1 MEGNLR
7 FKIDWASLIVG
18 RKFTVLLCFTLHLK
32 AISKYKSPGGLY
44 LEGPFN
50 GGFFAL
56 RVWEAYTWKGLFSE
70 FYGILNIKKKEMCFL
85 LLTNELN
92 QLYKVYLT
100 IKERTETCFKQN
112 SDFFNPRFFQTPP
125 WHF

>member
-56 RVWEAYTWKGLFSE
+56 RVWGAYTWKGLFSE

-100 IKERTETCFKQN
+100 IKERAETCFKQN
-112 SDFFNPRFFQTPP
+112 SNFFNPRFFQTPP

>member
-1 MEGNLR
+1 MR

-56 RVWEAYTWKGLFSE
+56 RVWGAYTWKGLFSE

-112 SDFFNPRFFQTPP
+112 SNFFNPGFFQTPP